1 MDDQQT
7 CGKGLAEHATL
18 PAKLS
23 ELAAALAAVLEFHQT
38 TLDLTDENV
47 RKEHDAYVAL
57 AKAFLGIA
65 GQLKETAAQMAGY
78 RDLPMGRHDVEALG
92 GPIARDVFERFVE
105 VEQDL
110 LTLLETALARD
121 QAMLTEMRRLSV

>member
-1 MDDQQT
+1 MDDQPT

-18 PAKLS
+18 PAKIGD
-23 ELAAALAAVLEFHQT
+23 LAAAMAEVLGFHQT
-38 TLDLTDENV
+38 TLDLTDENA
-47 RKEHDAYVAL
+47 RKAHDAYVAL

-65 GQLKETAAQMAGY
+65 AQLKETAAEMAGY
-78 RDLPMGRHDVEALG
+78 RDFPMGRHDVEALG